1 MTKFFLIMLRFG
13 ETKVA
18 KEKFYGP
25 RKPINIWNG
34 IVDNIV
40 ISKFIETKI
49 NAKNLIGYLDKVLRP
64 LNLILPKMSG
74 YVKALKV
81 EGGDK
86 DTKIFGGWWLY
97 AR

>member
-1 MTKFFLIMLRFG
+1 M
-13 ETKVA
+13 
-18 KEKFYGP
+18 
-25 RKPINIWNG
+25 
-34 IVDNIV
+34 
-40 ISKFIETKI
+40 
-49 NAKNLIGYLDKVLRP
+49 IGYLDKVLRP